1 MLKHRDY
8 FSAFVTDDFDQ
19 YLERQRYCQ
28 YIVLF
33 STNWMA
39 GNQTS
44 GATSLKRS
52 LCTML
57 LSFHLFFSLCLF
69 LFVLSFLVLCV
80 LSGFLRRLYYFYYVF
95 VIKLFVF
102 LSLRHFCSL
111 FFSVGFLL
119 LVPLFFRLFYWFSDT
134 LVGLF
139 MWNFIYIAFAWL
151 PGTLNGASNLTV
163 RKKRRFRTDFACT
176 CQWRKFNAVCISR
189 WLSARC
195 SARGWRCTTA
205 TTMRNLNWSACNHRS
220 ATEVNV

>member
-1 MLKHRDY
+1 MLKHKDY
-8 FSAFVTDDFDQ
+8 FSAFVAGNFDQ

-111 FFSVGFLL
+111 FFICRFLTFGSSIFSPFLL
-119 LVPLFFRLFYWFSDT
+119 ILWYTRGFVYVKFYIYCVCMASWNIEWCFKPLSSQEKEISNWFCLHLPVKEIQCS
-134 LVGLF
+134 V
-139 MWNFIYIAFAWL
+139 YI
-151 PGTLNGASNLTV
+151 
-163 RKKRRFRTDFACT
+163 
-176 CQWRKFNAVCISR
+176 
-189 WLSARC
+189 
-195 SARGWRCTTA
+195 
-205 TTMRNLNWSACNHRS
+205 
-220 ATEVNV
+220 